1 MCVTEHKII
10 IIHTASCNN
19 KVCVCVCVCV
29 CVFSTPNY
37 SIQAQERTVFTVD
50 PFSAVIPPEQR
61 LELTVTAF
69 VDDALK

>member
-1 MCVTEHKII
+1 MCVFV
-10 IIHTASCNN
+10 C
-19 KVCVCVCVCV
+19 VCMCVCVCVCMCVCVCVCV
-29 CVFSTPNY
+29 TVFSTPNY
-37 SIQAQERTVFTVD
+37 FLIQAQERTVFTVD